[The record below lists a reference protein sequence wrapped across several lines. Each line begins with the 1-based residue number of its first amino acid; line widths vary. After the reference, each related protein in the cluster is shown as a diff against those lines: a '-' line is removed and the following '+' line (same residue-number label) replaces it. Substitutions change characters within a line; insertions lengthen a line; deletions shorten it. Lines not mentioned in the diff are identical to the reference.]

1 MGRAGPG
8 AKVYI
13 KATAMMVYI
22 NATAMVGIKGQ
33 RAPPKRARAGSGG
46 RGGGGRGVLAWA

>member
-1 MGRAGPG
+1 M
-8 AKVYI
+8 YI